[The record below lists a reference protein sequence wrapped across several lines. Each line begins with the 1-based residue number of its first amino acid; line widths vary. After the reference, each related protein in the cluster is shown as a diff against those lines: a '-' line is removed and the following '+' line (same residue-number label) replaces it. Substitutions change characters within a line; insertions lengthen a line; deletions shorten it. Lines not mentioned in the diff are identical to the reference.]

1 MAKSTIIKELANN
14 QISMEVALQRLM
26 IIASDLENEELSACA
41 EAELHGY
48 SQSDTLPE
56 YRNIRSIHF
65 LYSGINGSFKVTN
78 CPFTFTSILEEK
90 LSNIYNVPIMD
101 SVSSLQDFV
110 DNPDKKSYRRD
121 FSMLNGYVLQ
131 RTGIQC
137 TSIYQTVPLNF
148 LQKILSQIKTILM
161 HVFLK
166 LDKEYGCL
174 DDLDVDTTTKTPEE
188 VEKINE
194 VVNNYIFIDNS
205 INVGDKNKLKGSEI
219 FGGGRGHG

>member
-14 QISMEVALQRLM
+14 QIPMEVALQRLM
-26 IIASDLENEELSACA
+26 IIASDLENEELSAWA

-56 YRNIRSIHF
+56 YRNIWSIHF

-78 CPFTFTSILEEK
+78 CPFTFTNILEEK

-219 FGGGRGHG
+219 FGGGKGHG

>member
-26 IIASDLENEELSACA
+26 IIASDLENEELSAWA

-48 SQSDTLPE
+48 SQSDALPE
-56 YRNIRSIHF
+56 YRNIQSIHF
-65 LYSGINGSFKVTN
+65 VYSGINGSFKVTN
-78 CPFTFTSILEEK
+78 CPFTFTSVLEEK
-90 LSNIYNVPIMD
+90 LSDIYNVPIMD
-101 SVSSLQDFV
+101 SVSSLQNFV
-110 DNPDKKSYRRD
+110 DNPDKQSYRRD

-161 HVFLK
+161 NVFLK

-174 DDLDVDTTTKTPEE
+174 DDLDVDTTEKTPEE

-205 INVGDKNKLKGSEI
+205 INVGDRNKLKGSGI
-219 FGGGRGHG
+219 FGGGKGHG

>member
-1 MAKSTIIKELANN
+1 MAKSKIIKELANN

-26 IIASDLENEELSACA
+26 IIASDLGNEELLAWA
-41 EAELHGY
+41 ETELQGY
-48 SQSDTLPE
+48 SPSDTLPE

-65 LYSGINGSFKVTN
+65 VYSGINGNYKVTN
-78 CPFTFTSILEEK
+78 CPFTFTSVLEEK
-90 LSNIYNVPIMD
+90 LSDIYNVPIMD
-101 SVSSLQDFV
+101 SVSSLQNFI
-110 DNPDKKSYRRD
+110 DNPEKQSYRRD

-148 LQKILSQIKTILM
+148 LQKIVSQIKTILM
-161 HVFLK
+161 NIFLK

-174 DDLDVDTTTKTPEE
+174 DDLDVDTTTKTPDE
-188 VEKINE
+188 VEAINK

-205 INVGDKNKLKGSEI
+205 INVGDRNKLKGSGI
-219 FGGGRGHG
+219 FGGGKGHG

>member
-26 IIASDLENEELSACA
+26 IIASDLENEELSAWA
-41 EAELHGY
+41 KAELHGY

-78 CPFTFTSILEEK
+78 CPFTFTNILEEK

>member
-26 IIASDLENEELSACA
+26 IIASDLENEELSAWA

-161 HVFLK
+161 YVFLK

-219 FGGGRGHG
+219 FGGGKGHG

>member
-14 QISMEVALQRLM
+14 QIPMEVALQRLM
-26 IIASDLENEELSACA
+26 IIASDLENEELSAWA

-65 LYSGINGSFKVTN
+65 LYSGINGSFKVAN
-78 CPFTFTSILEEK
+78 CPFTFTNILEEK

-219 FGGGRGHG
+219 FGGGKGHG

>member
-26 IIASDLENEELSACA
+26 IIASDLENEELSAWA

-56 YRNIRSIHF
+56 YRNIRSIYF
-65 LYSGINGSFKVTN
+65 IYSGINGSFKVTN
-78 CPFTFTSILEEK
+78 CPFTFTSVLEEK
-90 LSNIYNVPIMD
+90 LSDIYDVPIMD

-110 DNPDKKSYRRD
+110 GNPDKHSYRRD

-161 HVFLK
+161 NIFLK

-174 DDLDVDTTTKTPEE
+174 DDLDVDTTEKTPEE
-188 VEKINE
+188 VEKINK

-205 INVGDKNKLKGSEI
+205 INVGDKNKLKGSGI
-219 FGGGRGHG
+219 FGGGREHG

>member
-14 QISMEVALQRLM
+14 QIPMEVALQRLM
-26 IIASDLENEELSACA
+26 IIASDLENEDLSAWA

-48 SQSDTLPE
+48 SRSDTLPK
-56 YRNIRSIHF
+56 YRNIQSIHF
-65 LYSGINGSFKVTN
+65 VYSGINGSFKVTN
-78 CPFTFTSILEEK
+78 CPFTFTNILEEK
-90 LSNIYNVPIMD
+90 LFNIYNVPIMD

-219 FGGGRGHG
+219 FGGGKGHG

>member
-14 QISMEVALQRLM
+14 QIPMEVALQRLM
-26 IIASDLENEELSACA
+26 IIASDLENEELSAWA

-78 CPFTFTSILEEK
+78 CPFTFTNILEEK

>member
-26 IIASDLENEELSACA
+26 IIASDLENEELSAWA

-48 SQSDTLPE
+48 SQSDALPE
-56 YRNIRSIHF
+56 YRNIQSIHF
-65 LYSGINGSFKVTN
+65 VYSGINGSFKVTN
-78 CPFTFTSILEEK
+78 CPFTFTSVLEEK
-90 LSNIYNVPIMD
+90 LSDIYNVPIMD
-101 SVSSLQDFV
+101 SVSSLQNFV
-110 DNPDKKSYRRD
+110 DNPDKQSYRRD

-161 HVFLK
+161 NVFLK

-174 DDLDVDTTTKTPEE
+174 DDLDVDTTEKTPEE

-205 INVGDKNKLKGSEI
+205 INVGDRNKLKGSGI
-219 FGGGRGHG
+219 FGGGK

>member
-26 IIASDLENEELSACA
+26 IIASDLGNEELLAWA
-41 EAELHGY
+41 ETELQGY
-48 SQSDTLPE
+48 SHSDALPE
-56 YRNIRSIHF
+56 YRKVCSIHF
-65 LYSGINGSFKVTN
+65 VYSGINGGFKVTN

-90 LSNIYNVPIMD
+90 LSDIYNVPIMD
-101 SVSSLQDFV
+101 SVSSLQNFI
-110 DNPDKKSYRRD
+110 DNPEKQSYRRD

-148 LQKILSQIKTILM
+148 LQKIVSQIKTILM
-161 HVFLK
+161 KIFLK

-174 DDLDVDTTTKTPEE
+174 DDLDVDTTAKTPDE
-188 VEKINE
+188 VEAINK

-205 INVGDKNKLKGSEI
+205 INVGDKNKLKGSGI
-219 FGGGRGHG
+219 FGGGKGHG

>member
-14 QISMEVALQRLM
+14 QIPMEVALQRLM
-26 IIASDLENEELSACA
+26 IIASDLENEELSAWA

-78 CPFTFTSILEEK
+78 CPFTFTNILEEK

-219 FGGGRGHG
+219 FGGGKGHG

>member
-26 IIASDLENEELSACA
+26 IIASDLENEELSAWA

-56 YRNIRSIHF
+56 YRNIQSIHF
-65 LYSGINGSFKVTN
+65 VYSGINGSFKVTN
-78 CPFTFTSILEEK
+78 CPFTFTSVLEEK
-90 LSNIYNVPIMD
+90 LSDIYNVPIMD
-101 SVSSLQDFV
+101 SVSSLQNFV
-110 DNPDKKSYRRD
+110 DNPDKQSYRRD

-161 HVFLK
+161 NVFLK

-174 DDLDVDTTTKTPEE
+174 DDLDVDTTEKTPEE

-205 INVGDKNKLKGSEI
+205 INVGDRNKLKGSGI
-219 FGGGRGHG
+219 FGGGKGHG

>member
-26 IIASDLENEELSACA
+26 IIASDLENEELSAWA

-101 SVSSLQDFV
+101 M
-110 DNPDKKSYRRD
+110 R
-121 FSMLNGYVLQ
+121 
-131 RTGIQC
+131 
-137 TSIYQTVPLNF
+137 F
-148 LQKILSQIKTILM
+148 LFARL
-161 HVFLK
+161 
-166 LDKEYGCL
+166 C
-174 DDLDVDTTTKTPEE
+174 
-188 VEKINE
+188 
-194 VVNNYIFIDNS
+194 
-205 INVGDKNKLKGSEI
+205 
-219 FGGGRGHG
+219 